1 MIEERF
7 IRYVKF
13 DTQSDEASD
22 TTPST
27 AKQLK
32 LAEELKKECEELG
45 FDSVKLI
52 DGTVYAVL
60 NGQENRTPI
69 GLVAHM
75 DTASELTGANVKPRK
90 IEKYDGGTI
99 VLNEK
104 YSMSP
109 EDFPV
114 LSKVVGDDLIVTD
127 GSTLLGADDK
137 AGIAIIMEAMD
148 RLIHSDKE
156 HGLIAVAFTPDE
168 EIGRGVDH
176 FRLEEFPVDFAYTVD
191 GGDPRNIDY
200 ETFNAAEAVVE
211 IAGKAIHPGDAKD
224 KMINAA
230 LLAVEFA
237 GLLPADEIPA
247 KTSGRQGFYHLV
259 HIEGEVDHAKLVYI
273 LREHDWEKFE
283 HQKQTIEKAADTL
296 NARYGKRVSVK
307 IHDQYKNMKEYMHG
321 DMRSVERAQRA
332 LEKAGLEP
340 RSVAVRGGTDG
351 AMLTVKGLITPN
363 LGTGSANH
371 HGRYEFADL
380 QKMEQMVDVVL
391 NILEE

>member
-168 EIGRGVDH
+168 EIGRGIDH

>member
-13 DTQSDEASD
+13 DTQSDKASD

>member
-127 GSTLLGADDK
+127 GNTLLGADDK